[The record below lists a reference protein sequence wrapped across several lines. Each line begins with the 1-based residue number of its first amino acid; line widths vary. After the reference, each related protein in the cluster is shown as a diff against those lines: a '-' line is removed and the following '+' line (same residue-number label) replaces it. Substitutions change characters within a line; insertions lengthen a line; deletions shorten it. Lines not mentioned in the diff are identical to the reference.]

1 MNTDSLSEVSMPK
14 PSKFESKNF
23 LTFNEL
29 SIPRKLVD
37 SEMIITKDTASY
49 SAINFCVSAS
59 SISPS

>member
-1 MNTDSLSEVSMPK
+1 MVNTPK

-37 SEMIITKDTASY
+37 SEIIMTKDTALY

-59 SISPS
+59 SIRPS

>member
-1 MNTDSLSEVSMPK
+1 MPK